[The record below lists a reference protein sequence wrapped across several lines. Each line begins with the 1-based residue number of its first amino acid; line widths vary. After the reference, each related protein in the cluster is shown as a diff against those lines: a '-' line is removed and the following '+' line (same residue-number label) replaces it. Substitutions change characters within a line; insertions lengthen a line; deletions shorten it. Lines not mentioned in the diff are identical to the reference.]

1 MGLLEFL
8 NENRGDFAV
17 IFSAVV
23 AIAIIVY
30 AILTGKLE
38 LFSAIVAFAT
48 VMYVILTC
56 RLVSETKKMR
66 EAQTEPKVSVT
77 IQPREEWIN
86 LIDMVIQN
94 IGLGPAYNIKFEIN
108 PDFEYMKGKFLSEL
122 GFMKNGLKYLA
133 PNQKLQFFLTSMIEN
148 FEEKTKKS
156 FEIKV
161 TYQNSI
167 GKTYKDVYM
176 IDFSQLIG
184 LSQLGEPPLY
194 KIAKNVEEIKKDI
207 HHLSTGL
214 IKVIETKQLLE
225 QSKQPKKEDEV

>member
-1 MGLLEFL
+1 MGLVEFL
-8 NENRGDFAV
+8 NENSGAFAV

-23 AIAIIVY
+23 AIATVVY
-30 AILTGKLE
+30 AILTW
-38 LFSAIVAFAT
+38 
-48 VMYVILTC
+48 
-56 RLVSETKKMR
+56 RLVSETRKMR

-77 IQPREEWIN
+77 IQPREEWIK

-148 FEEKTKKS
+148 FEEKTKKP
-156 FEIKV
+156 FEIRV
-161 TYQNSI
+161 TYQNNI

-176 IDFSQLIG
+176 IDFSQLMG
-184 LSQLGEPPLY
+184 LSQLGEKPPLY
-194 KIAKNVEEIKKDI
+194 KIAKNVEEIKEDI
-207 HHLSTGL
+207 HNLSIGFHK
-214 IKVIETKQLLE
+214 IKVIRYTKEDVEEETKQLLE
-225 QSKQPKKEDEV
+225 RSKQPKKEDEV

>member
-1 MGLLEFL
+1 
-8 NENRGDFAV
+8 
-17 IFSAVV
+17 
-23 AIAIIVY
+23 
-30 AILTGKLE
+30 
-38 LFSAIVAFAT
+38 
-48 VMYVILTC
+48 
-56 RLVSETKKMR
+56 MR

-86 LIDMVIQN
+86 FIDMVIQN
-94 IGLGPAYNIKFEIN
+94 IGLGPAHNIKFEVN

-148 FEEKTKKS
+148 FEEKTKKP
-156 FEIKV
+156 FEIRV

-176 IDFSQLIG
+176 VDFSQLIG

-194 KIAKNVEEIKKDI
+194 KIAKNVEEIKEDI
-207 HHLSTGL
+207 HHLSTGFHKM
-214 IKVIETKQLLE
+214 KVIRYTKEDEEAEIKQLLE
-225 QSKQPKKEDEV
+225 QAKQLKKENEE

>member
-1 MGLLEFL
+1 MGLVEFL
-8 NENRGDFAV
+8 NENSGAFAV

-23 AIAIIVY
+23 AIATVVY
-30 AILTGKLE
+30 AILTW
-38 LFSAIVAFAT
+38 
-48 VMYVILTC
+48 
-56 RLVSETKKMR
+56 RLVSETRKMR

-133 PNQKLQFFLTSMIEN
+133 PNQKLQFFLTIEN

-156 FEIKV
+156 FEIRV

-167 GKTYKDVYM
+167 GKTYKDVYT

-184 LSQLGEPPLY
+184 LSQLGEEPPLY

-207 HHLSTGL
+207 HHLSTGFHK
-214 IKVIETKQLLE
+214 IKVIRYTKEDVEEETKQLLE
-225 QSKQPKKEDEV
+225 RSKQPKKEDEV